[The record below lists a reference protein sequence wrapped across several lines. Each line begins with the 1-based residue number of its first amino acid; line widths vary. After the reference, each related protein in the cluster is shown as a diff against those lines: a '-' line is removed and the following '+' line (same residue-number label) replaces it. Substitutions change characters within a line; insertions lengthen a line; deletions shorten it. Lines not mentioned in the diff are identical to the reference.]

1 MGAYECTQYQQ
12 ARLHPT
18 RVCSASPKTS
28 KHTGTHRGK
37 VQRAQAN
44 AHDEGRSKDGTPP
57 RQPRVNVKCLHIPH
71 GHGDRANTSTF
82 QGCGTTNTTTCEAHA
97 HAHTHH
103 TTHHTWSHH
112 TWSHHTWCEFTCTR
126 APCHTPDCALKAVT
140 ALSMTSGDIA
150 SVSAAFAS
158 NDESTDKGSSGPVT
172 PSTPTSGNTSE
183 CAGV

>member
-112 TWSHHTWCEFTCTR
+112 TWCEFTCTR